1 MIKNCV
7 ICKREFEVRDMGKG
21 RRGSGVRK
29 SKRSSTSM
37 TCSKDCSKT
46 YTRIYNLITTRRV
59 RKIIEED
66 D

>member
-46 YTRIYNLITTRRV
+46 YTRIYNLKSQKNRR
-59 RKIIEED
+59 R
-66 D
+66 